1 MSINRPIIGSLVE
14 PIIQGMD
21 TGGGGGPAVFRLV
34 GSHPPATV
42 GVAYS
47 WKPTALNGV
56 APITFALTGD
66 LPDGLS
72 FDTDDGEIHGTP
84 TEVWSDGF
92 TITATDDTSAEAVLH
107 RTLMVNATVPGAPTI
122 GTATAGNAEAS
133 VAFTAPGSDG
143 GSAITGYTVTSDPGG
158 ITASGASSPIVVSGL
173 TNDTEYTF
181 TVTGTNAV
189 GTGPA
194 SAASNA
200 VTPSSTPPLTEQVQ
214 ALYVKYSA
222 SGSMLD
228 LTDAST
234 LFQNSNG
241 TGVVANGDPVGYAA
255 DLSGS
260 GNPAKQSTASY
271 RPAYSP
277 SGVLYDGVDDGL
289 VCELSPTGGYR
300 IYMAVAVK
308 ARAAVSYLFDTRETG
323 DSTFPGF
330 VYRNNNNPMDGG
342 GVTNLFEPEPIAPNS
357 GTPSM
362 LDTGYAVTQ
371 TSTRLSLGCRF
382 SPGDD
387 PVIGHI
393 RRVVA
398 INASPS
404 VDDVALIRQWLMEG
418 V

>member
-1 MSINRPIIGSLVE
+1 MSIIQPIIGPLIE
-14 PIIQGMD
+14 PIIRGID
-21 TGGGGGPAVFRLV
+21 ADGGGG
-34 GSHPPATV
+34 ATPSLTDQV
-42 GVAYS
+42 RALYPAYS
-47 WKPTALNGV
+47 AL
-56 APITFALTGD
+56 
-66 LPDGLS
+66 
-72 FDTDDGEIHGTP
+72 
-84 TEVWSDGF
+84 
-92 TITATDDTSAEAVLH
+92 
-107 RTLMVNATVPGAPTI
+107 
-122 GTATAGNAEAS
+122 
-133 VAFTAPGSDG
+133 
-143 GSAITGYTVTSDPGG
+143 
-158 ITASGASSPIVVSGL
+158 
-173 TNDTEYTF
+173 
-181 TVTGTNAV
+181 
-189 GTGPA
+189 
-194 SAASNA
+194 
-200 VTPSSTPPLTEQVQ
+200 
-214 ALYVKYSA
+214 
-222 SGSMLD
+222 GSMLD
-228 LTDAST
+228 LTDAGT

-241 TGVVANGDPVGYAA
+241 TGAVSNGDPVGYAT

-260 GNPAKQSTASY
+260 NNPAKQQTASF

-330 VYRNNNNPMDGG
+330 VYRNNNSSMDGG
-342 GVTNLFEPEPIAPNS
+342 GVTNLFGPESIAPNS
-357 GTPSM
+357 GSPVM
-362 LDTGYAVTQ
+362 LDTGYIITQ

-382 SPGDD
+382 TSGDD